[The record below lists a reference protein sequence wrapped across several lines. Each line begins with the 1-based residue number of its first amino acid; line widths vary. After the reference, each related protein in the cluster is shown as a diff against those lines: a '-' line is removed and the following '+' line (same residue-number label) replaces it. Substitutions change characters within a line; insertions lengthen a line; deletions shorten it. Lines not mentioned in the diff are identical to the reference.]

1 MKSIIIFIFSAL
13 LSSAALAQSDI
24 KTDSFKVDGNCN
36 MCKKR
41 IEEAAYVKG
50 VKRAEWNEATHMLTV
65 IYRSSKTDEKTISQS
80 VAKAGHSSDFTTA
93 AEKDYN
99 NLPDCC
105 HYKTNTC
112 SH

>member
-1 MKSIIIFIFSAL
+1 MKRLIIIINLIF
-13 LSSAALAQSDI
+13 LSIGAIAQSDI

-50 VKRAEWNEATHMLTV
+50 VKRAEWNKETHELTV
-65 IYRSSKTDEKTISQS
+65 IYRSSKTSTEYIARS
-80 VAKAGHSSDFTTA
+80 VAKAGHSSLMVSATD
-93 AEKDYN
+93 KDYE

-105 HYKTNTC
+105 HYKTASC
-112 SH
+112 EH